1 MEIDDTLPQMAIE
14 ASRNAYVPYSG
25 FKVGAAVITED
36 GSIYTGCNIEN
47 GSYGLTMCAE
57 RTAIYKAISDGAR
70 KIKAIAIAGGEKTP
84 AYPCGACR
92 QVLSEFGNADTT
104 VCCLTLDGKKCETF
118 TLEELLPKSFNLN
131 ASTQPAN

>member
-57 RTAIYKAISDGAR
+57 RTAIYKAISGGAR
-70 KIKAIAIAGGEKTP
+70 KIKAIAIAGGENTP

-104 VCCLTLDGKKCETF
+104 VCCLTLDGKKRETF

>member
-36 GSIYTGCNIEN
+36 GSIYTGCNIED

-57 RTAIYKAISDGAR
+57 RTAIYKAISGGAR

-92 QVLSEFGNADTT
+92 QVMLETQARFGDAMRILLYGNHGIYELQHVGD
-104 VCCLTLDGKKCETF
+104 
-118 TLEELLPKSFNLN
+118 LLPLSFS
-131 ASTQPAN
+131 AATME

>member
-57 RTAIYKAISDGAR
+57 RTAIYKAISGGAR
-70 KIKAIAIAGGEKTP
+70 KIKAIAIAGGEMTP

-104 VCCLTLDGKKCETF
+104 VYCLTLDGKKRETF

>member
-57 RTAIYKAISDGAR
+57 RTAISKPSAA
-70 KIKAIAIAGGEKTP
+70 EP
-84 AYPCGACR
+84 
-92 QVLSEFGNADTT
+92 V
-104 VCCLTLDGKKCETF
+104 
-118 TLEELLPKSFNLN
+118 KSK
-131 ASTQPAN
+131 P